1 MIEDFTRSGRKPPV
15 PLQLKHKGPTEL
27 LEIAER
33 FAKVAGVVI
42 NSQKRLQ
49 QLNVNLEQE
58 VARRTETLLQRN
70 SELSALQKLLTPLNQ
85 AAGKSIE

>member
-1 MIEDFTRSGRKPPV
+1 M
-15 PLQLKHKGPTEL
+15 
-27 LEIAER
+27 
-33 FAKVAGVVI
+33 I

-85 AAGKSIE
+85 AAGKSIEETIVRIREILSLKELYFVPKNKIPNLQLRRCSDA